1 MSDTGKTSRAREKL
15 LNARPVKA
23 SAEQLEDVAKPLP
36 DGCPVHPLGMQ
47 SGETPTAVYLSASG
61 IISKLAGQA
70 HGLGNLEGLFA
81 PHNKFLWEHWP
92 RRTQDGATVN
102 GFKAELVRSDL
113 FAAAGR
119 LGIWDE
125 LERVR
130 GPGAWRGAGGELIL
144 HLGDRV
150 MMDGEL
156 HPWGVLDGMVYPAG
170 PTMLGP
176 AARTLK
182 GANPTQPGQQVLA
195 LLQTWNWRHP
205 TIAPRLML
213 GWICAAM
220 VGGALKWR
228 PAVWPTGDRGTGKST
243 LLDACKALLGP
254 NAAVQT
260 ANTTA
265 AGIRQAVM
273 ARSVPVLLDELE
285 SSDDGGDVVQKVIEL
300 LRQASSGS
308 IGLRG
313 GADHKGQVFQIR
325 SAMLATS
332 IMVPPLRS
340 QDRSRIAV
348 LDLRPLDSSKPPPD
362 VRADRLHALGQQLLR
377 RMVDNW
383 PQLDGRLATWRA
395 QLEAHAGMDARGADQ
410 YGTLL
415 ACADLALSDL
425 PPDGELLAEVVGEGL
440 TKMLGEL
447 RADDVQDWRR
457 AIDHM
462 LTAPAEAY
470 RGGDRLTLGELV
482 GRAAGHVVGIDADD
496 ANKALASAGL
506 RVMVQSGVW
515 WLAVANQHQHLS
527 RVYQGTIW
535 AGRSGTSGGWRQVML
550 RAPGALVPPNALRFG
565 AGVSQRVVML
575 PLLVALNQEGP

>member
-1 MSDTGKTSRAREKL
+1 LSATGAKSRAREKL

-23 SAEQLEDVAKPLP
+23 SAEQLEDIAKPLP
-36 DGCPVHPLGMQ
+36 EGCPVQPLGME
-47 SGETPTAVYLSASG
+47 SGPTPTAVYLSASG
-61 IISKLAGQA
+61 IISKLSGQA
-70 HGLGNLEGLFA
+70 HGQGNREGLFA
-81 PHNKFLWEHWP
+81 PHNRFLWEHWP
-92 RRTQDGATVN
+92 RRTQDGASVN
-102 GFKAELVRSDL
+102 GFKAELVRADL
-113 FAAAGR
+113 FAAAGQR
-119 LGIWDE
+119 GIWDE

-150 MMDGEL
+150 LMDGEL

-170 PTMLGP
+170 PAMLGP
-176 AARTLK
+176 SPRGPGGSGTQAAH
-182 GANPTQPGQQVLA
+182 QVLG

-205 TIAPRLML
+205 SIAPRLML

-220 VGGALKWR
+220 IGGALKWR

-243 LLDACKALLGP
+243 LLDACKPLLGP

-285 SSDDGGDVVQKVIEL
+285 ANDDGGDVVGKVIEL

-348 LDLRPLDSSKPPPD
+348 LDLRPLDSARPMPD
-362 VRADRLHALGQQLLR
+362 VRADRLHVLGQQLLR
-377 RMVDNW
+377 RMVDGW
-383 PQLDGRLATWRA
+383 PELGARLETWRA

-415 ACADLALSDL
+415 ACADLALSDQA
-425 PPDGELLAEVVGEGL
+425 PDGELLADVVGEGL
-440 TKMLGEL
+440 TNMLGEL

-482 GRAAGHVVGIDADD
+482 GRAAGHVAGIDADD
-496 ANKALASAGL
+496 ANKALAHAGL
-506 RVMVQSGVW
+506 RVVVQSGLW

-527 RVYQGTIW
+527 RVYQNTIW

-575 PLLVALNQEGP
+575 PLLVALNSEAP